1 MKIFRIL
8 LLLLFVYLAFVVF
21 TFPASFA
28 TSRINAAVPQVQV
41 KGVDGT
47 IWSGGAS
54 DIHYQGIAIGAL
66 DWKAQPLGVFQ
77 GEWKNHLVLNGIVDG
92 EGELAYGIDGE
103 VNLYDMT
110 LNTTFSK
117 LIGGLDKRIPEQMKQ
132 FQGEMQAD
140 IVKLAVEPQ
149 SKKLVWLE
157 GAFFLNKL
165 QLSDGHYLG
174 DFAAEVTTIETEKF
188 RTEVRSTSDRGLQLQ
203 GVVIATQQGEVEIDI
218 RLAKVEVL
226 GKQAASL
233 IQRFMQK
240 TDDGYY
246 RFQWQGNVKY
256 LMMLLG

>member
-8 LLLLFVYLAFVVF
+8 LILLLAYVAFVVF

-28 TSRINAAVPQVQV
+28 TTRLNAAVPQVQV
-41 KGVDGT
+41 SDVDGS
-47 IWSGGAS
+47 IWSGGAG
-54 DIHYQGIAIGAL
+54 DIRYQGIAIGAL
-66 DWKAQPLGVFQ
+66 EWKAQPLGVLQ

-117 LIGGLDKRIPEQMKQ
+117 LIGSLGKRIPTQMKQ

-140 IVKLAVEPQ
+140 IVKMAVEPNT
-149 SKKLVWLE
+149 KKLTWLE

-174 DFAAEVTTIETEKF
+174 DFAAEVATIEKQKF
-188 RTEVRSTSDRGLQLQ
+188 RTEVHSTSDRGLQLQ
-203 GVVIATQQGEVEIDI
+203 GVIIATQQGEVEVDL

-226 GKQAASL
+226 GKQAAKL
-233 IQRFMQK
+233 IKRFMK
-240 TDDGYY
+240 KSDDGYY

-256 LMMLLG
+256 LMMLMG